1 MQEFLEKIDRDEFI
15 YKNDPTHIYA
25 EKEMIRSHN
34 LSLKISLL
42 RPIDSNYRDLLEEML

>member
-1 MQEFLEKIDRDEFI
+1 MQEFLEKIDRDGFI
-15 YKNDPTHIYA
+15 YKNNPTHIHA
-25 EKEMIRSHN
+25 EKEIIRFHD